1 MGAMQRSTHPQGLR
15 TDQDVVMSGNRQDV
29 EEAPHGS
36 RLSTEP
42 KRINVAISPD
52 MVRALEAV
60 IEREGVTLTEALR
73 RLVGYGDFVYRAV
86 RERGE
91 QLMVT
96 GPDGT
101 REVVLL

>member
-1 MGAMQRSTHPQGLR
+1 MSAVQGLL
-15 TDQDVVMSGNRQDV
+15 TDQDVVMSANRPDV
-29 EEAPHGS
+29 DEAAQHQGS
-36 RLSTEP
+36 STRAEP

-52 MVRALEAV
+52 TVRALEAV

-86 RERGE
+86 RGNQE
-91 QLMVT
+91 QLLVR

>member
-1 MGAMQRSTHPQGLR
+1 MSAVKGLYPEQEVIISGSGPQL
-15 TDQDVVMSGNRQDV
+15 D
-29 EEAPHGS
+29 EATRRGRP
-36 RLSTEP
+36 RVQP

-52 MVRALEAV
+52 TVRALEGI

-86 RERGE
+86 KDDRE
-91 QLMVT
+91 QLLVR

-101 REVVLL
+101 REVMLL

>member
-1 MGAMQRSTHPQGLR
+1 MSAAQGLY
-15 TDQDVVMSGNRQDV
+15 TDQDGVMSGNHRHVD
-29 EEAPHGS
+29 EATQRGRP
-36 RLSTEP
+36 RVEP

-52 MVRALEAV
+52 TVRALEAV

-86 RERGE
+86 KDNDE
-91 QLMVT
+91 QLLVR
-96 GPDGT
+96 GPEGT

>member
-1 MGAMQRSTHPQGLR
+1 MR
-15 TDQDVVMSGNRQDV
+15 TDQDVVMSGNRPDV
-29 EEAPHGS
+29 ETPQQS
-36 RLSTEP
+36 RPRTEP

-52 MVRALEAV
+52 MVRALENV

-73 RLVGYGDFVYRAV
+73 RLVGYGDFVYRV
-86 RERGE
+86 VKEGGE
-91 QLMVT
+91 QLTVT

>member
-1 MGAMQRSTHPQGLR
+1 ML
-15 TDQDVVMSGNRQDV
+15 GNRPDV
-29 EEAPHGS
+29 EVAPRG
-36 RLSTEP
+36 RLTTEP
-42 KRINVAISPD
+42 KRINVAISPE
-52 MVRALEAV
+52 MVHALERV

-91 QLMVT
+91 QLLVSGT
-96 GPDGT
+96 DGT